1 MNDLRMTSEVGK
13 IRLRGGRHT
22 INATRFEQNTP
33 PRYGDDDREETP
45 KSLYYYRNEQSEIRR
60 VNNTYKD
67 SLYGV

>member
-33 PRYGDDDREETP
+33 PVMVMMIER
-45 KSLYYYRNEQSEIRR
+45 KHRR
-60 VNNTYKD
+60 ASTTIEMSSQKF
-67 SLYGV
+67 GE